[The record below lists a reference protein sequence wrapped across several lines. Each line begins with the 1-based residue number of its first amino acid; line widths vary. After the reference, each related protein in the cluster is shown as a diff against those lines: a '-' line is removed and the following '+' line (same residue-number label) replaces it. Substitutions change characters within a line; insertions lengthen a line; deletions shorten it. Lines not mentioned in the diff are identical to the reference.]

1 MIFTLPELPT
11 LVLPI
16 FNVMEMQGFCGIVCT
31 SENVIY
37 GNSAD
42 KTLDVDTS
50 FPGQS
55 NLENTYYL
63 GYNTPTSPD
72 HPGIPDQG
80 ISLQYREPFGETY
93 HNGWGIDPRSITG

>member
-1 MIFTLPELPT
+1 MCF
-11 LVLPI
+11 
-16 FNVMEMQGFCGIVCT
+16 
-31 SENVIY
+31 
-37 GNSAD
+37 
-42 KTLDVDTS
+42 
-50 FPGQS
+50 

-93 HNGWGIDPRSITG
+93 HNGWGIDPRLITG

>member
-1 MIFTLPELPT
+1 LTIFTLPELPT

-16 FNVMEMQGFCGIVCT
+16 FNVMEMQGFCGIV
-31 SENVIY
+31 Y
-37 GNSAD
+37 
-42 KTLDVDTS
+42 VDS

-55 NLENTYYL
+55 MCFNLENTYYL

-72 HPGIPDQG
+72 DPGIPDQG
-80 ISLQYREPFGETY
+80 ISLQYWEPFGETY